1 LKNLLSHVGG
11 SASGSNDVVGM
22 EELRKR
28 TYDSSNGDQF
38 PMGQSVAQDDST
50 EMKYSRIHH
59 SETLLLMAV
68 LMMYLEVVVCAHASS
83 TDRSSASLARGVIIF

>member
-1 LKNLLSHVGG
+1 
-11 SASGSNDVVGM
+11 M

-28 TYDSSNGDQF
+28 TYDTSNGDQF
-38 PMGQSVAQDDST
+38 PMGQSVVQDDST

-68 LMMYLEVVVCAHASS
+68 LIMYLEVVVCAHASS
-83 TDRSSASLARGVIIF
+83 EIDRARPWRVASSLFS